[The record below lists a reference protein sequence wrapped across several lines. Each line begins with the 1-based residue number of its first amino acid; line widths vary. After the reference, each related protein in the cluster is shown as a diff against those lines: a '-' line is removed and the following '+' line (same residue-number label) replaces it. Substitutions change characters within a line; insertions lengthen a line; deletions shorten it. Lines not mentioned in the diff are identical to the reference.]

1 MGDVFNDV
9 WGALYDD
16 PAEIAV
22 NRAKAVLMDRIKTHI
37 KANRLTQKQA
47 AKKMRISQPR
57 VSDINNGK
65 ISKFTIDALVGM
77 LAQVNVETKI
87 TFPDTNF
94 EIAANKVKEW
104 PKLKLIHCRGKKR
117 NKSQATFETSIVRQ
131 GRYNGVNDEYTHQA

>member
-1 MGDVFNDV
+1 MKDVFNDV

-22 NRAKAVLMDRIKTHI
+22 NRAKAVLMDRIKSHI
-37 KANRLTQKQA
+37 KANKLTQKQA
-47 AKKMRISQPR
+47 AKKMRVSQPR

-77 LAQVNVETKI
+77 LAQVEVETKI
-87 TFPDTNF
+87 SFPDTNF

-104 PKLKLIHCRGKKR
+104 PKLVLLPGRGKKR
-117 NKSQATFETSIVRQ
+117 NKRQVNFKTTIVRQ
-131 GRYNGVNDEYTHQA
+131 GRYNGVNDEYTHQD